1 MNEGLR
7 WIGAKLFVFTVVT
20 IIVTVWL
27 ASVIG
32 NFRLTSSPYEVTAEF
47 SDATGLLRGDAVKAA
62 GVTVGRVDEMRL
74 RDGIAVVTLAIDEGI
89 EIPADVS
96 AVVRFRNLV
105 GQRMIVFE
113 EPRGSDVSSVLAHGD
128 RIPLERTEPAFDLTA
143 LFNGLRP
150 LIRSTDPG
158 DINAVAEAVTT
169 ALTGRGDEVE
179 SILGNLAA
187 VSDTLAS
194 RDQELS
200 AMLEGLEILTTD
212 IADRD
217 AQLQRTLGNMDTFLA
232 DLSASRE
239 DLSQA
244 LVTLDD
250 AAARFGRILD
260 RNDSLIEGE
269 LADLA
274 TILDAVNEKRRA
286 LRGALRALPGMLEG
300 VERVNSYGQWTMI
313 HLVDA
318 CKDDLREC
326 GDRRLP

>member
-1 MNEGLR
+1 MRDSLR
-7 WIGAKLFVFTVVT
+7 WVGAKLFVFTVVT
-20 IIVTVWL
+20 IVVTVWL

-32 NFRLTSSPYEVTAEF
+32 NFRLTSSPYNVTAEF

-62 GVTVGRVDEMRL
+62 GVTVGRVDDLRL
-74 RDGIAVVTLAIDEGI
+74 RDGIAVVTLAIDEGV

-113 EPRGSDVSSVLAHGD
+113 EPRGSDARAVLGDGD

-158 DINAVAEAVTT
+158 DINAVAEAVST
-169 ALTGRGDEVE
+169 ALSGRADEVE

-187 VSDTLAS
+187 VADTLAS
-194 RDQELS
+194 RDRELS
-200 AMLEGLEILTTD
+200 QMLEGLEILTTD
-212 IADRD
+212 ISDRD
-217 AQLQRTLGNMDTFLA
+217 AQLQRTLGNLNDFLS
-232 DLSASRE
+232 DLASSRE
-239 DLSQA
+239 DLAEA

-250 AAARFGRILD
+250 AASRFGRILD
-260 RNDSLIEGE
+260 RNDTLIEGE

-274 TILDAVNEKRRA
+274 TILEAVNEKRHA
-286 LRGALRALPGMLEG
+286 LRGALRALPQMLEG
-300 VERVNSYGQWTMI
+300 LERVNSYGQWTMI

-326 GDRRLP
+326 GERRLP

>member
-20 IIVTVWL
+20 IVVTVWL

-113 EPRGSDVSSVLAHGD
+113 EPRDSNVDTVLAHGD

-194 RDQELS
+194 RDRELS
-200 AMLEGLEILTTD
+200 AMLEGLDVLTTD

-217 AQLQRTLGNMDTFLA
+217 AQLQRTLGNMDSFLA

-244 LVTLDD
+244 LITLDD
-250 AAARFGRILD
+250 AAVRFGRILD
-260 RNDSLIEGE
+260 RNDSLIESE

-286 LRGALRALPGMLEG
+286 LRGALRALPAMLEG

>member
-20 IIVTVWL
+20 IVVTIWL

-32 NFRLTSSPYEVTAEF
+32 NFRLGTSPYEVTVEF
-47 SDATGLLRGDAVKAA
+47 SHATGLLRGDAVKAA
-62 GVTVGRVDEMRL
+62 GVTVGRVDELRL
-74 RDGIAVVTLAIDEGI
+74 RDGMAVVTLAIDEGI

-105 GQRMIVFE
+105 GQRMVVFE
-113 EPRGSDVSSVLAHGD
+113 DPRGARATTLLAHGD

-169 ALTGRGDEVE
+169 ALSGRGDEVE

-194 RDQELS
+194 RDRELS
-200 AMLEGLEILTTD
+200 AMLEGVEVVTNV

-217 AQLQRTLGNMDTFLA
+217 AQLQRTLGNMDSFLA

-239 DLSQA
+239 DLSLA
-244 LVTLDD
+244 LITLDD
-250 AAARFGRILD
+250 AAVRFGRILD
-260 RNDSLIEGE
+260 RNDTLIEGE

-274 TILDAVNEKRRA
+274 TILDAVNEKRQA
-286 LRGALRALPGMLEG
+286 LRGALQALPAMLEG